1 MQQLQ
6 PMIEANWP
14 YIGLAVFALLLLL
27 FLLLGRRRK
36 KVRERHRAPDQL
48 DEGAAPVQRNQAF
61 IDAPSAVKAAE
72 LADTGPDVMA
82 GMGEALAFG
91 AAIEAT
97 LASHHEEVPAA
108 PAPAASPAAADSGE
122 LARIKGLG
130 PKLQALLPTLGVT
143 SLSQIA
149 AWTEADID
157 RIDAQLGTFA
167 GRIRRDNWVE
177 QAKFLAVGD
186 TAGFEGKFGKL

>member
-1 MQQLQ
+1 MQQ
-6 PMIEANWP
+6 MIEANWP
-14 YIGLAVFALLLLL
+14 TIGLAVFALLVLAFL
-27 FLLLGRRRK
+27 FLGRRRR
-36 KVRERHRAPDQL
+36 KVRERHRAPDAL
-48 DEGAAPVQRNQAF
+48 DEGVAPARRNQAF

-72 LADTGPDVMA
+72 LADTGPDILA

-97 LASHHEEVPAA
+97 LASHNEEAPAQPRPAA
-108 PAPAASPAAADSGE
+108 DPGE

-143 SLSQIA
+143 SLAQIA
-149 AWTEADID
+149 TWTEADID

-177 QAKFLAVGD
+177 QARFLAAGD
-186 TAGFEGKFGKL
+186 AAGFEDRFGKL

>member
-1 MQQLQ
+1 MQELQ

-14 YIGLAVFALLLLL
+14 WIGLAVVVVLLLLL
-27 FLLLGRRRK
+27 LLSRRRPE
-36 KVRERHRAPDQL
+36 RERHRAPDAL
-48 DEGAAPVQRNQAF
+48 DEGAAPAQRNQAF
-61 IDAPSAVKAAE
+61 IDAPSGVMAAE
-72 LADTGPDVMA
+72 LADTGPDLMA

-91 AAIEAT
+91 AALEASV
-97 LASHHEEVPAA
+97 APAQTE
-108 PAPAASPAAADSGE
+108 APAASPPAADAGE
-122 LARIKGLG
+122 LALIKGLG

-149 AWTEADID
+149 AWSEADID

-177 QAKFLAVGD
+177 QAKYLAVGD
-186 TAGFEGKFGKL
+186 QSGFEAKFGKL